1 MNKFTELGLNPAII
15 KALIE
20 LGFETPTP
28 IQAQAIPHVLN
39 SDQDLVALAQ
49 TGTGKTAAF
58 GLPVLHQIDS
68 KNHKTQAIILCPT
81 RELCLQIHADLAKY
95 AKYSEGVNVVAVYGG
110 SSIGGQIKDLKRG
123 AQIVVG
129 TPGRVQDLI
138 DRRALNIS
146 EIQWLVLDE
155 ADEMLNMGFK
165 EEIDKILI
173 TTPKTK
179 RTLLFSAT
187 MPRGISMIT
196 KQYMK
201 NPFEISVGEKN
212 GSSKKIQ
219 HVYYIVPERERY
231 ETLRRVLDVETDIY
245 GIVFCRTKVETQ
257 EVASKLMQDGY
268 PAEAIHGDLSQDQRT
283 KVMARFRKRNIQIL
297 VATDVAARGIDVK
310 DLTHVINY
318 NLPDSLETYTHRS
331 GRTGRADK
339 SGISIVIVNLKEQRQ
354 IRTIEKRVGVTFE
367 KLLVPKG
374 EDIVARKLA
383 HLLNLVEDLEVLPEA
398 EKFMND
404 YLATIENKFEY
415 KDIALKLLNLHV
427 KSVLTKYKNAPD
439 VNVHGT
445 PRDFGR
451 DGGGQ
456 FGRDFSGRNRSAGGR
471 DRTDDR
477 RRGGAGRDDSA
488 VARGGD
494 RDRTRRPAVEKN
506 YVFVEVN
513 LNLGRKDDFSKKDL
527 FQLINAQRSLKG
539 AEIGTIEVGSTQTV
553 FEIDK
558 NLESAA
564 RKFLPGTKFNGK
576 DVDVI

>member
-15 KALIE
+15 KSLAD
-20 LGFETPTP
+20 LGFTEPTP
-28 IQAQAIPHVLN
+28 IQEQAIPHVLN

-58 GLPVLHQIDS
+58 GLPVLHRIDA

-81 RELCLQIHADLAKY
+81 RELCLQIYNDLVKF
-95 AKYSEGVNVVAVYGG
+95 AKYSDGINVVAVYGG
-110 SSIGGQIKDLKRG
+110 SSIGAQIKDLKRG

-138 DRRALNIS
+138 DRRALNIT
-146 EIQWLVLDE
+146 EINWLVLDE

-173 TTPKTK
+173 STPKTK

-212 GSSKKIQ
+212 GAAKKIQ

-283 KVMARFRKRNIQIL
+283 KVMNRFRKRNIQIL

-310 DLTHVINY
+310 DLTHVVNY

-331 GRTGRADK
+331 GRTCRADK
-339 SGISIVIVNLKEQRQ
+339 SGVSIVIINVKEQRQ
-354 IRTIEKRVGVTFE
+354 IKVIEKRVGITFE

-374 EDIVARKLA
+374 NDIVARKLS
-383 HLLNLVEDLEVLPEA
+383 HLLNLVDDLEIMPEA
-398 EKFMND
+398 EKFMTD

-427 KSVLTKYKNAPD
+427 KSLLEKYKNAPD
-439 VNVHGT
+439 VNVQATAGG
-445 PRDFGR
+445 RDFGR
-451 DGGGQ
+451 SGGRE
-456 FGRDFSGRNRSAGGR
+456 FGRDFSRGGERRGGAGR
-471 DRTDDR
+471 DDR
-477 RRGGAGRDDSA
+477 RRGGAGRDESSP
-488 VARGGD
+488 VRGGAE
-494 RDRTRRPAVEKN
+494 RRPAPDKP
-506 YVFVEVN
+506 YVFAEIN

-527 FQLINAQRSLKG
+527 FQLINSQKSLKG
-539 AEIGTIEVGSTQTV
+539 AEIGTIDVSSSQTV

-558 NLESAA
+558 RLEQAA
-564 RKFLPGTKFNGK
+564 RKFLPGSDFKGK
-576 DVDVI
+576 KVDII